1 MDGGLWDIGRL
12 AQYLGIKRSTLYT
25 MVEQKEIPHYRI
37 GRLARFRQSEIDEW
51 LAKKRCQI
59 GTRVRNGRVL
69 SHSPNTDAKRIVQK
83 VIDQVRLQGYTC
95 VGESDHI
102 KGLGKEG

>member
-12 AQYLGIKRSTLYT
+12 AHYLGIKRSTVYT
-25 MVEQKEIPHYRI
+25 MIERKEIPHYRI

-51 LAKKRCQI
+51 LANKRCQ
-59 GTRVRNGRVL
+59 TEAPARRRKVL
-69 SHSPNTDAKRIVQK
+69 SNYHATDARRIVQK
-83 VIDQVRLQGYTC
+83 VIDQVKLQRYTC